1 MEEIAQSASAQP
13 QENRMGT
20 QPVGRLLFSMAV
32 PLALSMLIQALYNV
46 VDSIFVAQLSEE
58 ALTAVSLASPMN
70 MLMIAFGV
78 GTSVGVNS
86 LISRRLGAK
95 RFEEA
100 NAAAVNGLFVMLL
113 TGLAF
118 LLFGLF
124 GAGPFI
130 RAYTPDPE
138 IAEMGTAYLRI
149 CSMFS
154 VGIFMSLCCERIMQ
168 AQGKPIYSM
177 IMQLVGAVTNLILDP
192 ILIFG
197 LFGMPALGVRGAAIA
212 TVIGQ
217 WVCMAFCFIIIAG
230 KKNDLKITLKKF
242 RPSGRIIRDIY
253 AVGAPSIIMQG
264 IGTVLGICMNAI
276 LIGFSATA
284 VAVFGAYFKVQ
295 SFVIMPMMGLMNASM
310 SIEAYSFGARNRI
323 RLMHTLRL
331 SLIAGV
337 IILCVGTGLVWLF
350 SREIMMLF
358 KASETMS
365 AMGVAALRTM
375 SACLPIAAINVGVSI
390 VYQAVGRGVY
400 SMILS
405 LLRQIVVLLP
415 AAWLLAR
422 FVGEVNA
429 VWYSFPLAEAAAL
442 FISLAFLLRVYRRHI
457 KPLSADLLSVP

>member
-1 MEEIAQSASAQP
+1 
-13 QENRMGT
+13 MGT
-20 QPVGRLLFSMAV
+20 QPVGRLLFSMAL

-46 VDSIFVAQLSEE
+46 VDSIFVARLSES

-100 NAAAVNGLFVMLL
+100 NAAAVNGLFAMLL

-118 LLFGLF
+118 LLFGIL

-130 RAYTPDPE
+130 RAYTADPE
-138 IAEMGTAYLRI
+138 IAAMGTSYLRI

-217 WVCMAFCFIIIAG
+217 WVCMVFCFTIVAG
-230 KKNDLKITLKKF
+230 KRSDLKITLKGF
-242 RPSGRIIRDIY
+242 RPSGRILGDIY
-253 AVGAPSIIMQG
+253 AVGAPSIVMQG
-264 IGTVLGICMNAI
+264 ITTILGICMNAI

-295 SFVIMPMMGLMNASM
+295 SFVLMPVMGMMNASM
-310 SIEAYSFGARNRI
+310 SIEAYSFGARNRT
-323 RLMHTLRL
+323 RLMRALRL
-331 SLIAGV
+331 CLT
-337 IILCVGTGLVWLF
+337 VGFIMMCIGTSMIWLF

-375 SACLPIAAINVGVSI
+375 SACLPIAAINIGISVL
-390 VYQAVGRGVY
+390 YQAVGRGVY
-400 SMILS
+400 SMVVS

-415 AAWLLAR
+415 AAFLLAR
-422 FVGEVNA
+422 FTGQVNA
-429 VWYSFPLAEAAAL
+429 VWFSFPLAEGLAL
-442 FISLAFLLRVYRRHI
+442 FISLAFLLRVYRRHV
-457 KPLSADLLSVP
+457 KPLEPLEPLDPLFTAG

>member
-1 MEEIAQSASAQP
+1 MEETSSSASAPIQP
-13 QENRMGT
+13 NRMGT
-20 QPVGRLLFSMAV
+20 QPVGRLLFSMAL

-46 VDSIFVAQLSEE
+46 VDSIFVAQLSEG
-58 ALTAVSLASPMN
+58 ALTAVSLASPMS

-78 GTSVGVNS
+78 GTGVGINS

-100 NAAAVNGLFVMLL
+100 NTAAVNGLFVMVL

-130 RAYTPDPE
+130 RAYTTDPE
-138 IAEMGTAYLRI
+138 IAEMGASYLRI

-154 VGIFMSLCCERIMQ
+154 VGIFLSLCCERIMQ
-168 AQGKPIYSM
+168 AQGKPVYSM
-177 IMQLVGAVTNLILDP
+177 LMQLVGAVTNLILDP

-197 LFGMPALGVRGAAIA
+197 LLGMPALGVRGAAIA

-217 WVCMAFCFIIIAG
+217 WVCMVFCFIIIAG

-264 IGTVLGICMNAI
+264 ISTVLGICMNAI
-276 LIGFSATA
+276 LISFSATA
-284 VAVFGAYFKVQ
+284 VAVFGAYLKVQ
-295 SFVIMPMMGLMNASM
+295 SFVLMPMMGLMNASM
-310 SIEAYSFGARNRI
+310 SIEAYSFGARNRT
-323 RLMHTLRL
+323 RLMRTLKL
-331 SLIAGV
+331 SLTAGV
-337 IILCVGTGLVWLF
+337 IMMCIGTSLVWLF
-350 SREIMMLF
+350 SREIMVLF
-358 KASETMS
+358 KASDTMA
-365 AMGVAALRTM
+365 AMGVAALRIM
-375 SACLPIAAINVGVSI
+375 SSCLPIAAINIGVSI
-390 VYQAVGRGVY
+390 VYQAVGRGMY

-422 FVGEVNA
+422 FVGEVNS
-429 VWYSFPLAEAAAL
+429 VWYSFPLAEAAAI

-457 KPLSADLLSVP
+457 KPL